1 MAQLASLSD
10 RMVIPDRSSSMG
22 VQLSLILPTYNEAR
36 NIEKVVSI
44 LCELLTR
51 IIPDGYEV
59 IVVDDDSPDR
69 TWEIAERLSET
80 YPQLRVV
87 RRQNERGLATAVI
100 RGWQCASGDVLGVID
115 ADLQHPPEI
124 VTALWAEI
132 CRGADLAAGSRHV
145 EGGGLGNWGIVRR
158 MLSRSAQLLG
168 LTILPDVLGRLSDP
182 MSGCFLVRRS
192 AIASTELKPIGYKI
206 LLEVVGRGRIGRI
219 SEVGYVFREREQGE
233 SKVSWRLYLDY
244 LRHLFRLRMGTLP
257 AREFLQ
263 FAIVGTTGVAVDM
276 GLLFFLSD
284 PSMLARS
291 LGISKFIAGEASIFN
306 NFCWND
312 VWTFRKAASGQR
324 SWSRR
329 AARFLKF
336 NAVCGAGL
344 VLAVVLLTVQ
354 FRYLGVNRYV
364 ANAISIGIVTLWN
377 FTLSKKFSWSA
388 PKIRHTTSRTT
399 LAESLRLAQPE
410 IELDRAA

>member
-1 MAQLASLSD
+1 
-10 RMVIPDRSSSMG
+10 MVIPQESSSMG
-22 VQLSLILPTYNEAR
+22 VQLSLILPTYNEAQ
-36 NIEKVVSI
+36 NIPKVVAI
-44 LCELLTR
+44 LCKLLNRT
-51 IIPDGYEV
+51 IPDGYEL

-69 TWEIAERLSET
+69 TWEIAERLSCV

-87 RRQNERGLATAVI
+87 RRQNERGLATAVV

-145 EGGGLGNWGIVRR
+145 EGGGLGDWGMIRR
-158 MLSRSAQLLG
+158 VLSRSAQLLG
-168 LTILPDVLGRLSDP
+168 LMILPDVLGRLSDP

-192 AIASTELKPIGYKI
+192 AIAATELKPLGYKI
-206 LLEVVGRGRIGRI
+206 LLEVVGRGDIDRI

-233 SKVSWRLYLDY
+233 SKVSWRLYIEY
-244 LRHLFRLRMGTLP
+244 LLHLTRLRVATLS
-257 AREFLQ
+257 AKEFVR

-276 GLLFFLSD
+276 GLLFILSD

-291 LGISKFIAGEASIFN
+291 LGLSKFIAGEAAIFN

-312 VWTFRKAASGQR
+312 IWTFRQTASRQR

-329 AARFLKF
+329 AARFVKF
-336 NAVCGAGL
+336 NAVCGSGL
-344 VLAVVLLTVQ
+344 VLAVVLLSIQV
-354 FRYLGVNRYV
+354 RYLGVNRYV
-364 ANAISIGIVTLWN
+364 ANAISICLVTLWN
-377 FTLSKKFSWSA
+377 FTLSKKFSWGA
-388 PKIRHTTSRTT
+388 PKANRTTARTT
-399 LAESLRLAQPE
+399 LDESLRLAQPE
-410 IELDRAA
+410 IDMDRAA